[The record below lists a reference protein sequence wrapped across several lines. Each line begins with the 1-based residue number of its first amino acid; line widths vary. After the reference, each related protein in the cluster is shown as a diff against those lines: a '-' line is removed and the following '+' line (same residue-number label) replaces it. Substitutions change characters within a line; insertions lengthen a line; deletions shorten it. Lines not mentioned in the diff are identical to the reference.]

1 MKLRVFST
9 MLCCTVLLLSSCDS
23 NNSEDSC
30 LNVTPDENYVL
41 SGETMTTNFS
51 PEVKSYMVQNTC
63 AEDILIAVDEDVRW
77 LDVEIDAFGGVE
89 ESGTLAAGTTI
100 QVDIEVR
107 YGADNAARLN
117 QLPPGIYRTEIRF
130 NDTGN
135 DTRVT
140 QVADLT
146 VTTGN

>member
-1 MKLRVFST
+1 MKLRVFPT
-9 MLCCTVLLLSSCDS
+9 LLCCTVLLLSSCDS

-30 LNVTPDENYVL
+30 LNVAPDENYVL
-41 SGETMTTNFS
+41 SGVTMTTNFT

-63 AEDILIAVDEDVRW
+63 AEDILFAVDENVRW
-77 LDVEIDAFGGVE
+77 LDVEIDEFGGVE
-89 ESGTLAAGTTI
+89 ESGTLAAGATI

-107 YGADNAARLN
+107 YGSDDPARLN
-117 QLPPGIYRTEIRF
+117 QLAPGIYRTEIRF

-146 VTTGN
+146 VTAAN